1 MDLLEAIV
9 FPSAS
14 FVRSFETMQVNTD
27 DGGVFAGIIRDQ
39 DAGQITLALS
49 PEKSMRLPRG
59 NIRHMEPMP
68 VSLMPPGMDQ
78 VLTRK
83 ELADLITYLEVSQ

>member
-1 MDLLEAIV
+1 
-9 FPSAS
+9 
-14 FVRSFETMQVNTD
+14 
-27 DGGVFAGIIRDQ
+27 
-39 DAGQITLALS
+39 
-49 PEKSMRLPRG
+49 
-59 NIRHMEPMP
+59 MEPMP